1 MKMFKPL
8 DRKELLMLVDTYIQQ
23 KYGTY
28 KELISLTLR
37 DLVEIGIAIESKEQE
52 QQIAEAL

>member
-1 MKMFKPL
+1 MRMFKPF
-8 DRKELLMLVDTYIQQ
+8 DRKELLMLIDTYIQK

-37 DLVEIGIAIESKEQE
+37 DLIEIGIAIESKEQE